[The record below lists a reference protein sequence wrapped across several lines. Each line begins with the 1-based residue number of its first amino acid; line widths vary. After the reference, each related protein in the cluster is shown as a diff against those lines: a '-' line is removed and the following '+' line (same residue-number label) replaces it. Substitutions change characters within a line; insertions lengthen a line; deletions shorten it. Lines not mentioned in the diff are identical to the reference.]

1 MLSLVC
7 SFNYSTSQ
15 SDLTNSKFVQCLNC
29 LLQILVFVYHV
40 SHNGSTC
47 ILLKVWML
55 KTIFLGGNLC
65 GTKLDFGM
73 TNGPVT
79 NSADFYLWIF
89 ISRYIGFIKLEPSFI
104 TIFFCALEG
113 SRLSH
118 SFVSFLGRDRAP
130 DFEIRFCLK
139 MENKCCSYLTL
150 TNRRAKGRAKTIHS
164 SWKVSQHFALE
175 ASLTAATERYFNFET
190 LHRLDENCTEIKRN
204 LNRSYLLQKEAFPI
218 KDSIHLCTKGM
229 GHTDGTRRNRILG
242 MRKIYLVCKIYA
254 LVCTELTAVG
264 QS

>member
-1 MLSLVC
+1 MAPS
-7 SFNYSTSQ
+7 
-15 SDLTNSKFVQCLNC
+15 
-29 LLQILVFVYHV
+29 QILPI
-40 SHNGSTC
+40 S
-47 ILLKVWML
+47 
-55 KTIFLGGNLC
+55 IFESSY
-65 GTKLDFGM
+65 LDI
-73 TNGPVT
+73 
-79 NSADFYLWIF
+79 YWIYW
-89 ISRYIGFIKLEPSFI
+89 IYIGFIKLEPSFI

-150 TNRRAKGRAKTIHS
+150 TNRREKGRAKTIHF

-175 ASLTAATERYFNFET
+175 ASFAATERYFNFET

-254 LVCTELTAVG
+254 LVCTELTAVWTKLISDKLTEKVYKA
-264 QS
+264 QAPFPAVKHAKIPIRKLSSQIFFNLPTV